1 MQSEN
6 TKDVSSVTCDKKN
19 EDYIS
24 IISFIIVVSSIMI
37 IEKL

>member
-6 TKDVSSVTCDKKN
+6 TKDVSSVTSDKKN

-24 IISFIIVVSSIMI
+24 IISFIIVGSSIMI